1 MCWDTAC
8 SHIILPPR
16 SAQTSTWT
24 FTTQNTKWSKTQL
37 AQQNF
42 HQETYKS
49 KLLYLECSISWL
61 VTRGESMFGDSP
73 NSESQPSLEGPLPTV
88 SWGLFRLMIML
99 PFPEYNNKQRT
110 LVEQRLHR
118 CVRLQIFQLSH
129 GNTSFP
135 QLLWKPLLR
144 NMVRNHDWCFDIVKG
159 ALNFPL
165 LFCLSNYAVIEF
177 ELCQGAPFSGVHPQL
192 PSFHQR
198 HCWRCGL
205 SWPVEDVGPARGA
218 KDSL

>member
-88 SWGLFRLMIML
+88 SWAFSGSWSCCRSLNTTTSKERLLNKGFIVVINCKL
-99 PFPEYNNKQRT
+99 PSKCMQQLYICHLTWAASKIQENNWQLWKQGYLYGRSRCCFLCNQGISYKKVPNVKDFKGSYMNLPACLSYRRLAVT
-110 LVEQRLHR
+110 LVM
-118 CVRLQIFQLSH
+118 F
-129 GNTSFP
+129 
-135 QLLWKPLLR
+135 
-144 NMVRNHDWCFDIVKG
+144 KG
-159 ALNFPL
+159 
-165 LFCLSNYAVIEF
+165 E
-177 ELCQGAPFSGVHPQL
+177 GASEPH
-192 PSFHQR
+192 
-198 HCWRCGL
+198 
-205 SWPVEDVGPARGA
+205 
-218 KDSL
+218 